1 MKRTVSLLLTFAM
14 FFLILLP
21 CFADDADREIP
32 SGAIPIDDYIMVG
45 LKHEYSFPETKHG
58 PEYYNAEYVE
68 KVEVIWDYNPGSLQD
83 KETFSLV
90 ELLWLTEKG
99 KAHFDE
105 FLKELN
111 EREDVLAAER
121 DYSCRAIDPLEIPA
135 SGDVDGDGDVTAED
149 ARLAL
154 RASADLEKLNDT
166 AFLAADINKDSRIT
180 ADEARIILRVS
191 AKLEMTPSSG
201 YYDLY
206 GQLDKLFS
214 TDVCCGWYYSPD
226 DNALYADSLNH
237 AERYQLPLYKFDSK
251 SELDDFQRKFGDDLS
266 TIYDD
271 LRSEGAAKMQKY
283 DAAWFE
289 GNSLLLVYVEASSGS
304 YRYGLDHVEA
314 VSDKLTLYITQTN
327 HPEVSTCDMSG
338 WFILVELPHAV
349 AERFSEFDAMRK

>member
-1 MKRTVSLLLTFAM
+1 MKRIISLLLTFIM
-14 FFLILLP
+14 SLLILLP
-21 CFADDADREIP
+21 CFADDADGEIP
-32 SGAIPIDDYIMVG
+32 PGAVPVDDYIMVC
-45 LKHEYSFPETKHG
+45 LKHEYSFPETEHG

-83 KETFSLV
+83 RETFCLV
-90 ELLWLTEKG
+90 ELLWLTDKG

-105 FLKELN
+105 FLNELN
-111 EREDVLAAER
+111 AREDVLAAER
-121 DYSCRAIDPLEIPA
+121 DYSCRAFDPLEIPA
-135 SGDVDGDGDVTAED
+135 SGDVDGDGAVNAKD

-154 RASADLEKLNDT
+154 RASAELEQLNDT
-166 AFLAADINKDSRIT
+166 AFLAADINRDSRIT
-180 ADEARIILRVS
+180 ADEARVILRVG
-191 AKLEMTPSSG
+191 AKLEVMHSAG
-201 YYDLY
+201 YYYDSSLSN
-206 GQLDKLFS
+206 LVW

-226 DNALYADSLNH
+226 DNALYADSLNR
-237 AERYQLPLYKFDSK
+237 AGRNQLPLYKFDSK

-289 GNSLLLVYVEASSGS
+289 DNSLLLVYVEASSGS
-304 YRYGLDHVEA
+304 YRYGLESVGSE
-314 VSDKLTLYITQTN
+314 SDKLILYITQTD

-338 WFILVELPHAV
+338 WFILVELPHSV